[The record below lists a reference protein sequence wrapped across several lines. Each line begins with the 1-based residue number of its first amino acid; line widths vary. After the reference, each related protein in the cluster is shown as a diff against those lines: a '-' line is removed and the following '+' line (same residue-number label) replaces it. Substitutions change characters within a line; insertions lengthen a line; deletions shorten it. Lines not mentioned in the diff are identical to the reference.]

1 MEQLVRMEHI
11 SKHFGPIR
19 ALENVDFA
27 VYPGEVVG
35 LVGDNGAGK
44 STLINILSGI
54 FPPSKG
60 NIYFDGKRIPFLTSR
75 KSRRLGIQTVHQG
88 FGLIDLLPID
98 RNLVLGQEPTRR
110 FLFLR
115 FLDRKKMT
123 DMTKEMLATIDIK
136 RKLQPTFLVGQLSGG
151 EKQSVKLGRSISYE
165 DRLLI
170 LDEPVTGLSVR
181 ESENVMKM
189 IARIKAANVAV
200 IFISHDVFQVYSIA
214 DRIVVLDRGIKLLDL
229 PKQEKTP
236 QQIINMIRNPDEAH
250 RAVAGLEDECGYAS
264 QPNA

>member
-1 MEQLVRMEHI
+1 MEPLIRMEHI
-11 SKHFGPIR
+11 SKYFGPIR
-19 ALENVDFA
+19 ALEDIDFGI
-27 VYPGEVVG
+27 YPGEVVG

-44 STLINILSGI
+44 STLINIISGI
-54 FPPSKG
+54 YPPSKG
-60 NIYFDGKRIPFLTSR
+60 DIYFDGKKIPFLTSR
-75 KSRRLGIQTVHQG
+75 QSRELGIQTVHQG
-88 FGLIDLLPID
+88 FGLVDLLPID
-98 RNLVLGQEPTRR
+98 RNLVL
-110 FLFLR
+110 
-115 FLDRKKMT
+115 DKKKMT

-189 IARIKAANVAV
+189 ISRIKAANVAV

-214 DRIVVLDRGIKLLDL
+214 DRIVVLDRGVKLLDI
-229 PKQEKTP
+229 PKQDKTP
-236 QQIINMIRNPDEAH
+236 QEIISIIRNPDEAH
-250 RAVAGLEDECGYAS
+250 QTVARSED
-264 QPNA
+264 